1 MDLMNL
7 YSVMNIIYNI
17 IKLYF
22 ILKVICMSQVKII
35 FKNMSWLLISQIIA
49 SICGFIWTILIA
61 RYLGV
66 NEYGILGFAISLTG
80 ILGITTDLG
89 ISTHIIRHIS
99 TDYDSAPKY
108 LGNALPLKSLF
119 SIGTFTLTLIILI
132 LLKSNE
138 LTITITLLFAIE
150 MIIKSFMGIINGSFQ
165 AFEEGKYQGISNT
178 LLNILLFIFII
189 LSVYT
194 DLGLFG
200 ITISYI
206 AANLLAFTYQY
217 YVFEKHVT
225 KPKFELD
232 TKFCKTILIAS
243 LPFAVGGILSTIYFS
258 IDLVMLTQIIGEYAT
273 GIYNASYKLI
283 SVLMLFY
290 SIYGAVIFPVMSKFY
305 TNDEKLLLISF
316 EKSVKYL
323 TLIMVPIAVATMFY
337 SSGIIHLVY
346 GHEYDS
352 ASAPLSIL
360 IWTVCLLFISG
371 PSNYLLNASHKEVT
385 VTKIYAIAA
394 VFNIGLNFIMIP
406 YFSYNG
412 AAITTVLSDL
422 LIVILQIYVIY
433 KIGYRVN
440 MKLFFDLSKII
451 IGSAILGIA
460 LYFMQL
466 NMWIALP
473 VGIII
478 YFSTIYLLRVFDDE
492 DKYVIK
498 EIIDK
503 N

>member
-1 MDLMNL
+1 
-7 YSVMNIIYNI
+7 
-17 IKLYF
+17 
-22 ILKVICMSQVKII
+22 MSQVRTI

-49 SICGFIWTILIA
+49 SVCGFIWTILIA

-66 NEYGILGFAISLTG
+66 NDYGILGFAISLTG

-89 ISTHIIRHIS
+89 ISTHVVRHIS

-108 LGNALPLKSLF
+108 LGNVFPLKSLF
-119 SIGTFTLTLIILI
+119 SIGTFILTLIILI

-150 MIIKSFMGIINGSFQ
+150 MIMKSFCGLLIGTFQ
-165 AFEEGKYQGISNT
+165 AFEEGKYQGISST
-178 LLNILLFIFII
+178 LLNLILFVFILI
-189 LSVYT
+189 SVYT

-200 ITISYI
+200 ITISYV
-206 AANLLAFTYQY
+206 AANLIALIYTYYAFQ
-217 YVFEKHVT
+217 KHLV
-225 KPKFELD
+225 KPKFEID
-232 TKFCKTILIAS
+232 REFCKTILIAS
-243 LPFAVGGILSTIYFS
+243 LPFAVGSILSTIYFS
-258 IDLVMLTQIIGEYAT
+258 IDIVMLTQIIGEYAT

-283 SVLMLFY
+283 SVLMLFFT
-290 SIYGAVIFPVMSKFY
+290 IYGAVIFPVMSKFY
-305 TNDEKLLLISF
+305 KSDEKLLIISF

-323 TLIMVPIAVATMFY
+323 TLIIVPIAVATTLY
-337 SSGIIHLVY
+337 SADIIHLVY
-346 GHEYDS
+346 GHEYDA
-352 ASAPLSIL
+352 ASTPLSIL
-360 IWTVCLLFISG
+360 IWTVCLLFISN

-394 VFNIGLNFIMIP
+394 AFNIGLNFIMIP

-412 AAITTVLSDL
+412 AAITTVLSDI
-422 LIVILQIYVIY
+422 LIVILQMYVIY

-440 MKLFFDLSKII
+440 RKLFPDLAKII
-451 IGSAILGIA
+451 VGSGILGIA
-460 LYFMQL
+460 LYFLHL

-478 YFSTIYLLRVFDDE
+478 YFVTVYLLRLFDND

-498 EIIDK
+498 EILGK